1 MSTPLFAAA
10 RRQRAVVVL
19 VAVIVLMVGVVTWAS
34 VMQIETRSQ
43 AMGQVIAS
51 ERTQVIQASVDGV
64 MAKLLVREGQTVQRN
79 QLLAVL
85 EQTQAQAAVNES
97 SGKVAALQAAVV
109 RYEAEMQDIQTTAQ
123 ANVNINAN
131 ADTGRG
137 AASRNR
143 LRSTGQL
150 EFPKHLLAFPD
161 FIRNQTELYE
171 RRRRALLEELA
182 VLGRLRDNVQEE
194 LRMSEPLLKTGD
206 ISRVEILRLQKQ
218 VAELEGQIIN
228 RRNKYYQDAQAEL
241 TRVQEELRSQQQ
253 SLTDRS
259 VNFDRTE
266 IRAPAAGV
274 VRNIRI
280 TTRGARVR
288 PGDVMLDLLP
298 TDGELVLEAKLKPG
312 DIGHVA
318 VGQPATVKLDA
329 WDYSIYGVLDGDV
342 IYISPD
348 ALNEDTGTLTQKSLV
363 SISLGG
369 QTIAFGDFAAG
380 NFSLSA
386 AMNVVAPGYYSDL
399 KITVVDT
406 STGASAGQ
414 VSVLQNQKLGWYWLG
429 QAQGNTNGGNGNDT
443 ILLGSMASS
452 TGATTIQT
460 GLGNDT
466 VSVGIGSFSGTT
478 NLTATV
484 SDFTLGQDKLA
495 VRGQTI
501 TAANLSN
508 YLTSATGATAG
519 GGTKLV
525 IDLDGA
531 GSGTTNYTLF
541 LSGVA
546 YDAANMNRVFGV

>member
-1 MSTPLFAAA
+1 MNTPLFANS

-19 VAVIVLMVGVVTWAS
+19 VAVIILMVGVVAWAS

-64 MAKLLVREGQTVQRN
+64 MAKLLVREGETVQRN

-97 SGKVAALQAAVV
+97 SGKVAALQAAIV
-109 RYEAEMQDIQTTAQ
+109 RYEAELQDIQSSATPDTARAGVARQ
-123 ANVNINAN
+123 
-131 ADTGRG
+131 
-137 AASRNR
+137 R

-150 EFPKHLLAFPD
+150 EFPKQLQAFPD

-171 RRRRALLEELA
+171 RRRRSLLEELA
-182 VLGRLRDNVQEE
+182 VLSRLRDNVQEE

-228 RRNKYYQDAQAEL
+228 RRNKYFQDAQTEL

-259 VNFDRTE
+259 VNFNRTE
-266 IRAPAAGV
+266 IRTPAAGV

-288 PGDVMLDLLP
+288 PGDIMLDLLP

-329 WDYSIYGVLDGDV
+329 WDYSIYGMLDGDV

-348 ALNEDTGTLTQKSLV
+348 ALNEDTRAGEQIYYRIRIRIRPDSRLRDRTGKTIEVQSGMTGQ
-363 SISLGG
+363 IDIRTGG
-369 QTIAFGDFAAG
+369 QT
-380 NFSLSA
+380 
-386 AMNVVAPGYYSDL
+386 
-399 KITVVDT
+399 
-406 STGASAGQ
+406 
-414 VSVLQNQKLGWYWLG
+414 VL
-429 QAQGNTNGGNGNDT
+429 T
-443 ILLGSMASS
+443 
-452 TGATTIQT
+452 
-460 GLGNDT
+460 
-466 VSVGIGSFSGTT
+466 
-478 NLTATV
+478 
-484 SDFTLGQDKLA
+484 
-495 VRGQTI
+495 
-501 TAANLSN
+501 
-508 YLTSATGATAG
+508 YLTKPV
-519 GGTKLV
+519 TK
-525 IDLDGA
+525 
-531 GSGTTNYTLF
+531 TLHQSF
-541 LSGVA
+541 HE
-546 YDAANMNRVFGV
+546 R

>member
-1 MSTPLFAAA
+1 MPLFANS

-19 VAVIVLMVGVVTWAS
+19 VAVIILMVGVVAWAS

-64 MAKLLVREGQTVQRN
+64 MAKLLVREGETVQRN

-97 SGKVAALQAAVV
+97 SGKVAALQAAIV
-109 RYEAEMQDIQTTAQ
+109 RYEAELQDIQSSANPDTARAGVARQ
-123 ANVNINAN
+123 
-131 ADTGRG
+131 
-137 AASRNR
+137 R

-150 EFPKHLLAFPD
+150 EFPKQLQAFPD

-171 RRRRALLEELA
+171 RRRRSLLEELA
-182 VLGRLRDNVQEE
+182 VLGRLRDNVHEE

-228 RRNKYYQDAQAEL
+228 RRNKYFQDAQTEL

-253 SLTDRS
+253 SLTDRN
-259 VNFDRTE
+259 VNFNRTE
-266 IRAPAAGV
+266 IRTPAAGV

-288 PGDVMLDLLP
+288 PGDIMLDLLP

-329 WDYSIYGVLDGDV
+329 WDYSIYGMLDGDV

-348 ALNEDTGTLTQKSLV
+348 ALNEDTRAGEQIYYRIRIRIRPDSRLRDRTGKTIEVQSGMTGQ
-363 SISLGG
+363 IDIRTGG
-369 QTIAFGDFAAG
+369 QT
-380 NFSLSA
+380 
-386 AMNVVAPGYYSDL
+386 
-399 KITVVDT
+399 
-406 STGASAGQ
+406 
-414 VSVLQNQKLGWYWLG
+414 VL
-429 QAQGNTNGGNGNDT
+429 T
-443 ILLGSMASS
+443 
-452 TGATTIQT
+452 
-460 GLGNDT
+460 
-466 VSVGIGSFSGTT
+466 
-478 NLTATV
+478 
-484 SDFTLGQDKLA
+484 
-495 VRGQTI
+495 
-501 TAANLSN
+501 
-508 YLTSATGATAG
+508 YLTKPV
-519 GGTKLV
+519 TK
-525 IDLDGA
+525 
-531 GSGTTNYTLF
+531 TLHQSF
-541 LSGVA
+541 HE
-546 YDAANMNRVFGV
+546 R

>member
-1 MSTPLFAAA
+1 MPLFANS

-19 VAVIVLMVGVVTWAS
+19 VAVIILMVGVVAWAS

-64 MAKLLVREGQTVQRN
+64 MAKLLVREGETVQRN

-97 SGKVAALQAAVV
+97 SGKVAALQAAIV
-109 RYEAEMQDIQTTAQ
+109 RYEAELQDIQSSATPDTARAGVARQ
-123 ANVNINAN
+123 
-131 ADTGRG
+131 
-137 AASRNR
+137 R

-150 EFPKHLLAFPD
+150 EFPKQLQAFPD

-171 RRRRALLEELA
+171 RRRRSLLEELA
-182 VLGRLRDNVQEE
+182 VLSRLRDNVQEE

-228 RRNKYYQDAQAEL
+228 RRNKYFQDAQTEL

-259 VNFDRTE
+259 VNFNRTE
-266 IRAPAAGV
+266 IRTPAAGV

-288 PGDVMLDLLP
+288 PGDIMLDLLP

-329 WDYSIYGVLDGDV
+329 WDYSIYGMLDGDV

-348 ALNEDTGTLTQKSLV
+348 ALNEDTRAGEHIYYRIRIRIRPDSRLRDRTGKTIEVQSGMTGQ
-363 SISLGG
+363 IDIRTGG
-369 QTIAFGDFAAG
+369 QT
-380 NFSLSA
+380 
-386 AMNVVAPGYYSDL
+386 
-399 KITVVDT
+399 
-406 STGASAGQ
+406 
-414 VSVLQNQKLGWYWLG
+414 VL
-429 QAQGNTNGGNGNDT
+429 T
-443 ILLGSMASS
+443 
-452 TGATTIQT
+452 
-460 GLGNDT
+460 
-466 VSVGIGSFSGTT
+466 
-478 NLTATV
+478 
-484 SDFTLGQDKLA
+484 
-495 VRGQTI
+495 
-501 TAANLSN
+501 
-508 YLTSATGATAG
+508 YLTKPV
-519 GGTKLV
+519 TK
-525 IDLDGA
+525 
-531 GSGTTNYTLF
+531 TLHQSF
-541 LSGVA
+541 HE
-546 YDAANMNRVFGV
+546 R

>member
-1 MSTPLFAAA
+1 MNTPLFANS

-19 VAVIVLMVGVVTWAS
+19 VAVIILMVGVVAWAS

-64 MAKLLVREGQTVQRN
+64 MAKLLVREGETVQRN

-97 SGKVAALQAAVV
+97 SGKVAALQAAIV
-109 RYEAEMQDIQTTAQ
+109 RYEAELQDIQSSATPDTAR
-123 ANVNINAN
+123 A
-131 ADTGRG
+131 GG
-137 AASRNR
+137 ARQR
-143 LRSTGQL
+143 LRSSGQL
-150 EFPKHLLAFPD
+150 EFPTQLLAFPD

-171 RRRRALLEELA
+171 RRRRSLLEELA

-228 RRNKYYQDAQAEL
+228 RRNKYFQDAQAEL

-259 VNFDRTE
+259 VNFNRTE
-266 IRAPAAGV
+266 IRTPAAGV

-288 PGDVMLDLLP
+288 PGDIMLDLLP

-329 WDYSIYGVLDGDV
+329 WDYSIYGMLDGDV

-348 ALNEDTGTLTQKSLV
+348 ALNEDTRAGEQIYYRIRIRIRPDSRLRDRTGKTIEVQSGMTGQ
-363 SISLGG
+363 IDIRTGG
-369 QTIAFGDFAAG
+369 QT
-380 NFSLSA
+380 
-386 AMNVVAPGYYSDL
+386 
-399 KITVVDT
+399 
-406 STGASAGQ
+406 
-414 VSVLQNQKLGWYWLG
+414 VL
-429 QAQGNTNGGNGNDT
+429 T
-443 ILLGSMASS
+443 
-452 TGATTIQT
+452 
-460 GLGNDT
+460 
-466 VSVGIGSFSGTT
+466 
-478 NLTATV
+478 
-484 SDFTLGQDKLA
+484 
-495 VRGQTI
+495 
-501 TAANLSN
+501 
-508 YLTSATGATAG
+508 YLTKPV
-519 GGTKLV
+519 TK
-525 IDLDGA
+525 
-531 GSGTTNYTLF
+531 TLHQSF
-541 LSGVA
+541 LE
-546 YDAANMNRVFGV
+546 R

>member
-1 MSTPLFAAA
+1 MPLFANS

-19 VAVIVLMVGVVTWAS
+19 VAVIILMVGVVAWAS

-64 MAKLLVREGQTVQRN
+64 MAKLLVREGETVQRN

-97 SGKVAALQAAVV
+97 SGKVAALQAAIV
-109 RYEAEMQDIQTTAQ
+109 RYEAELQDIQSSATPDTAR
-123 ANVNINAN
+123 A
-131 ADTGRG
+131 GG
-137 AASRNR
+137 ARQR

-150 EFPKHLLAFPD
+150 EFPTQLLAFPD

-171 RRRRALLEELA
+171 RRRRSLLEELA

-218 VAELEGQIIN
+218 VAELEGQMIN
-228 RRNKYYQDAQAEL
+228 RRNKYFQDAQTEL

-259 VNFDRTE
+259 VNFNRTE
-266 IRAPAAGV
+266 IRTPAAGV

-288 PGDVMLDLLP
+288 PGDIMLDLLP

-329 WDYSIYGVLDGDV
+329 WDYSIYGMLDGDV

-348 ALNEDTGTLTQKSLV
+348 ALNEDTRAGEHIYYRIRIRIRPDSRLRDRTGKTIEVQSGMTGQ
-363 SISLGG
+363 IDIRTGG
-369 QTIAFGDFAAG
+369 QT
-380 NFSLSA
+380 
-386 AMNVVAPGYYSDL
+386 
-399 KITVVDT
+399 
-406 STGASAGQ
+406 
-414 VSVLQNQKLGWYWLG
+414 VL
-429 QAQGNTNGGNGNDT
+429 T
-443 ILLGSMASS
+443 
-452 TGATTIQT
+452 
-460 GLGNDT
+460 
-466 VSVGIGSFSGTT
+466 
-478 NLTATV
+478 
-484 SDFTLGQDKLA
+484 
-495 VRGQTI
+495 
-501 TAANLSN
+501 
-508 YLTSATGATAG
+508 YLTKPV
-519 GGTKLV
+519 TK
-525 IDLDGA
+525 
-531 GSGTTNYTLF
+531 TLHQSF
-541 LSGVA
+541 HE
-546 YDAANMNRVFGV
+546 R

>member
-1 MSTPLFAAA
+1 MNTPLFANS

-19 VAVIVLMVGVVTWAS
+19 VAVIILMVGVVAWAS

-64 MAKLLVREGQTVQRN
+64 MAKLLVREGETVQRN

-97 SGKVAALQAAVV
+97 SGKVAALQAAIV
-109 RYEAEMQDIQTTAQ
+109 RYEAELQDIQSSATPDTAR
-123 ANVNINAN
+123 A
-131 ADTGRG
+131 GG
-137 AASRNR
+137 ARQR

-150 EFPKHLLAFPD
+150 EFPKQLQAFPD

-171 RRRRALLEELA
+171 RRRRSLLEELA

-228 RRNKYYQDAQAEL
+228 RRNKYFQDAQTEL

-259 VNFDRTE
+259 VNFNRTE
-266 IRAPAAGV
+266 IRTPAAGV

-288 PGDVMLDLLP
+288 PGDIMLDLLP

-329 WDYSIYGVLDGDV
+329 WDYSIYGMLDGDV

-348 ALNEDTGTLTQKSLV
+348 ALNEDTRAGEHIYYRIRIRIRPDSRLRDRTGKTIEVQSGMTGQ
-363 SISLGG
+363 IDIRTGG
-369 QTIAFGDFAAG
+369 QT
-380 NFSLSA
+380 
-386 AMNVVAPGYYSDL
+386 
-399 KITVVDT
+399 
-406 STGASAGQ
+406 
-414 VSVLQNQKLGWYWLG
+414 VL
-429 QAQGNTNGGNGNDT
+429 T
-443 ILLGSMASS
+443 
-452 TGATTIQT
+452 
-460 GLGNDT
+460 
-466 VSVGIGSFSGTT
+466 
-478 NLTATV
+478 
-484 SDFTLGQDKLA
+484 
-495 VRGQTI
+495 
-501 TAANLSN
+501 
-508 YLTSATGATAG
+508 YLTKPV
-519 GGTKLV
+519 TK
-525 IDLDGA
+525 
-531 GSGTTNYTLF
+531 TLHQSF
-541 LSGVA
+541 HE
-546 YDAANMNRVFGV
+546 R

>member
-1 MSTPLFAAA
+1 MPLFANS

-19 VAVIVLMVGVVTWAS
+19 VAVIILMVGVVAWAS

-64 MAKLLVREGQTVQRN
+64 MAKLLVREGETVQRN

-97 SGKVAALQAAVV
+97 SGKVAALQAAIV
-109 RYEAEMQDIQTTAQ
+109 RYEAELQDIQSSATPDTARAGVARQ
-123 ANVNINAN
+123 
-131 ADTGRG
+131 
-137 AASRNR
+137 R

-150 EFPKHLLAFPD
+150 DFPQQLQAFPD

-171 RRRRALLEELA
+171 RRRRSLLEELA
-182 VLGRLRDNVQEE
+182 VLSRLRDNVQEE

-228 RRNKYYQDAQAEL
+228 RRNKYFQDAQTEL

-259 VNFDRTE
+259 VNFNRTE
-266 IRAPAAGV
+266 IRTPAAGV

-288 PGDVMLDLLP
+288 PGDIMLDLLP

-329 WDYSIYGVLDGDV
+329 WDYSIYGMLDGDV

-348 ALNEDTGTLTQKSLV
+348 ALNEDTRAGEQIYYRIRIRIRPDSRLRDRTGKTIEVQSGMTGQ
-363 SISLGG
+363 IDIRTGG
-369 QTIAFGDFAAG
+369 QT
-380 NFSLSA
+380 
-386 AMNVVAPGYYSDL
+386 
-399 KITVVDT
+399 
-406 STGASAGQ
+406 
-414 VSVLQNQKLGWYWLG
+414 VL
-429 QAQGNTNGGNGNDT
+429 T
-443 ILLGSMASS
+443 
-452 TGATTIQT
+452 
-460 GLGNDT
+460 
-466 VSVGIGSFSGTT
+466 
-478 NLTATV
+478 
-484 SDFTLGQDKLA
+484 
-495 VRGQTI
+495 
-501 TAANLSN
+501 
-508 YLTSATGATAG
+508 YLTKPV
-519 GGTKLV
+519 TK
-525 IDLDGA
+525 
-531 GSGTTNYTLF
+531 TLHQSF
-541 LSGVA
+541 HE
-546 YDAANMNRVFGV
+546 R

>member
-1 MSTPLFAAA
+1 MNTPLFANS

-19 VAVIVLMVGVVTWAS
+19 VAVIILLVGVVAWAS

-64 MAKLLVREGQTVQRN
+64 MAKLLVREGETVQRN

-97 SGKVAALQAAVV
+97 SGKVAALQAAIV
-109 RYEAEMQDIQTTAQ
+109 RYEAELQDIQSSATPDTAR
-123 ANVNINAN
+123 A
-131 ADTGRG
+131 GG
-137 AASRNR
+137 ARQR
-143 LRSTGQL
+143 LRSSGQL
-150 EFPKHLLAFPD
+150 EFPTQLLAFPD

-171 RRRRALLEELA
+171 RRRRSLLEELA

-228 RRNKYYQDAQAEL
+228 RRNKYFQDAQTEL

-259 VNFDRTE
+259 VNFNRTE
-266 IRAPAAGV
+266 IRTPAAGV

-288 PGDVMLDLLP
+288 PGDIMLDLLP

-329 WDYSIYGVLDGDV
+329 WDYSIYGMLDGDV

-348 ALNEDTGTLTQKSLV
+348 ALNEDTRAGEHIYYRIRIRIRPDSRLRDRTGKTIEVQSGMTGQ
-363 SISLGG
+363 IDIRTGG
-369 QTIAFGDFAAG
+369 QT
-380 NFSLSA
+380 
-386 AMNVVAPGYYSDL
+386 
-399 KITVVDT
+399 
-406 STGASAGQ
+406 
-414 VSVLQNQKLGWYWLG
+414 VL
-429 QAQGNTNGGNGNDT
+429 T
-443 ILLGSMASS
+443 
-452 TGATTIQT
+452 
-460 GLGNDT
+460 
-466 VSVGIGSFSGTT
+466 
-478 NLTATV
+478 
-484 SDFTLGQDKLA
+484 
-495 VRGQTI
+495 
-501 TAANLSN
+501 
-508 YLTSATGATAG
+508 YLTKPV
-519 GGTKLV
+519 TK
-525 IDLDGA
+525 
-531 GSGTTNYTLF
+531 TLHQSF
-541 LSGVA
+541 HE
-546 YDAANMNRVFGV
+546 R

>member
-1 MSTPLFAAA
+1 MPLFANS

-19 VAVIVLMVGVVTWAS
+19 VAVIILMVGVVAWAS

-64 MAKLLVREGQTVQRN
+64 MAKLLVREGETVQRN

-97 SGKVAALQAAVV
+97 SGKVAALQAAIV
-109 RYEAEMQDIQTTAQ
+109 RYEAELQDIQSSATPDTARAGVARQ
-123 ANVNINAN
+123 
-131 ADTGRG
+131 
-137 AASRNR
+137 R

-150 EFPKHLLAFPD
+150 EFPKQLQAFPD

-171 RRRRALLEELA
+171 RRRRSLLEELA
-182 VLGRLRDNVQEE
+182 VLSRLRDNVHEE

-228 RRNKYYQDAQAEL
+228 RRNKYFQDAQTEL

-259 VNFDRTE
+259 VNFNRTE
-266 IRAPAAGV
+266 IRTPAAGV

-288 PGDVMLDLLP
+288 PGDIMLDLLP

-329 WDYSIYGVLDGDV
+329 WDYSIYGMLDGDV

-348 ALNEDTGTLTQKSLV
+348 ALNEDTRAGEQIFYRIRIRIRPDSRLRDRTGKTIEVQSGMTGQ
-363 SISLGG
+363 IDIRTGG
-369 QTIAFGDFAAG
+369 QT
-380 NFSLSA
+380 
-386 AMNVVAPGYYSDL
+386 
-399 KITVVDT
+399 
-406 STGASAGQ
+406 
-414 VSVLQNQKLGWYWLG
+414 VL
-429 QAQGNTNGGNGNDT
+429 T
-443 ILLGSMASS
+443 
-452 TGATTIQT
+452 
-460 GLGNDT
+460 
-466 VSVGIGSFSGTT
+466 
-478 NLTATV
+478 
-484 SDFTLGQDKLA
+484 
-495 VRGQTI
+495 
-501 TAANLSN
+501 
-508 YLTSATGATAG
+508 YLTKPV
-519 GGTKLV
+519 TK
-525 IDLDGA
+525 
-531 GSGTTNYTLF
+531 TLHQSF
-541 LSGVA
+541 HE
-546 YDAANMNRVFGV
+546 R

>member
-1 MSTPLFAAA
+1 MPLFANS

-19 VAVIVLMVGVVTWAS
+19 VAVIILMVGVVAWAS

-64 MAKLLVREGQTVQRN
+64 MAKLLVREGETVQRN

-97 SGKVAALQAAVV
+97 SGKVAALQAAIV
-109 RYEAEMQDIQTTAQ
+109 RYEAELQDIQSSATPDTARAGVARQ
-123 ANVNINAN
+123 
-131 ADTGRG
+131 
-137 AASRNR
+137 R

-150 EFPKHLLAFPD
+150 EFPKQLQAFPD

-171 RRRRALLEELA
+171 RRRRSLLEELA
-182 VLGRLRDNVQEE
+182 VLSRLRDNVQEE

-228 RRNKYYQDAQAEL
+228 RRNKYFQDAQTEL

-259 VNFDRTE
+259 VNFNRTE
-266 IRAPAAGV
+266 IRTPAAGV

-288 PGDVMLDLLP
+288 PGDIMLDLLP

-329 WDYSIYGVLDGDV
+329 WDYSIYGMLDGDV

-348 ALNEDTGTLTQKSLV
+348 ALNEDTRAGEQIFYRIRIRIRPDSRLRDRTGKTIEVQSGMTGQ
-363 SISLGG
+363 IDIRTGG
-369 QTIAFGDFAAG
+369 QT
-380 NFSLSA
+380 
-386 AMNVVAPGYYSDL
+386 
-399 KITVVDT
+399 
-406 STGASAGQ
+406 
-414 VSVLQNQKLGWYWLG
+414 VL
-429 QAQGNTNGGNGNDT
+429 T
-443 ILLGSMASS
+443 
-452 TGATTIQT
+452 
-460 GLGNDT
+460 
-466 VSVGIGSFSGTT
+466 
-478 NLTATV
+478 
-484 SDFTLGQDKLA
+484 
-495 VRGQTI
+495 
-501 TAANLSN
+501 
-508 YLTSATGATAG
+508 YLTKPV
-519 GGTKLV
+519 TK
-525 IDLDGA
+525 
-531 GSGTTNYTLF
+531 TLHQSF
-541 LSGVA
+541 HE
-546 YDAANMNRVFGV
+546 R

>member
-1 MSTPLFAAA
+1 MNTPLFANS

-19 VAVIVLMVGVVTWAS
+19 VAVIILMVGVVAWAS

-64 MAKLLVREGQTVQRN
+64 MAKLLVREGETVQRN

-97 SGKVAALQAAVV
+97 SGKVAALQAAIV
-109 RYEAEMQDIQTTAQ
+109 RYEAELQDIQSSANPDTARAGVARQ
-123 ANVNINAN
+123 
-131 ADTGRG
+131 
-137 AASRNR
+137 R

-150 EFPKHLLAFPD
+150 EFPKQLQAFPD

-171 RRRRALLEELA
+171 RRRRSLLEELA
-182 VLGRLRDNVQEE
+182 VLSRLRDNVQEE

-228 RRNKYYQDAQAEL
+228 RRNKYFQDAQAEL

-259 VNFDRTE
+259 VNFNRTE
-266 IRAPAAGV
+266 IRTPAAGV

-288 PGDVMLDLLP
+288 PGDIMLDLLP

-329 WDYSIYGVLDGDV
+329 WDYSIYGMLDGDV

-348 ALNEDTGTLTQKSLV
+348 ALNEDTRAGEHIYYRIRIRIRPDSRLRDRTGKTIEVQSGMTGQ
-363 SISLGG
+363 IDIRTGG
-369 QTIAFGDFAAG
+369 QT
-380 NFSLSA
+380 
-386 AMNVVAPGYYSDL
+386 
-399 KITVVDT
+399 
-406 STGASAGQ
+406 
-414 VSVLQNQKLGWYWLG
+414 VL
-429 QAQGNTNGGNGNDT
+429 T
-443 ILLGSMASS
+443 
-452 TGATTIQT
+452 
-460 GLGNDT
+460 
-466 VSVGIGSFSGTT
+466 
-478 NLTATV
+478 
-484 SDFTLGQDKLA
+484 
-495 VRGQTI
+495 
-501 TAANLSN
+501 
-508 YLTSATGATAG
+508 YLTKPV
-519 GGTKLV
+519 TK
-525 IDLDGA
+525 
-531 GSGTTNYTLF
+531 TLHQSF
-541 LSGVA
+541 HE
-546 YDAANMNRVFGV
+546 R

>member
-1 MSTPLFAAA
+1 MNTPLFANS

-19 VAVIVLMVGVVTWAS
+19 VAVIILLVGVVAWAS

-64 MAKLLVREGQTVQRN
+64 MAKLLVREGETVQRN

-97 SGKVAALQAAVV
+97 SGKVAALQAAIV
-109 RYEAEMQDIQTTAQ
+109 RYEAELQDIQSSATPDTAR
-123 ANVNINAN
+123 A
-131 ADTGRG
+131 GG
-137 AASRNR
+137 ARQR

-150 EFPKHLLAFPD
+150 EFPTQLLAFPD

-171 RRRRALLEELA
+171 RRRRSLLEELA

-218 VAELEGQIIN
+218 VAELEGQMIN
-228 RRNKYYQDAQAEL
+228 RRNKYFQDAQTEL

-259 VNFDRTE
+259 VNFNRTE
-266 IRAPAAGV
+266 IRTPAAGV

-288 PGDVMLDLLP
+288 PGDIMLDLLP

-329 WDYSIYGVLDGDV
+329 WDYSIYGMLDGDV

-348 ALNEDTGTLTQKSLV
+348 ALNEDTRAGEHIYYRIRIRIRPDSRLRDRTGKTIEVQSGMTGQ
-363 SISLGG
+363 IDIRTGG
-369 QTIAFGDFAAG
+369 QT
-380 NFSLSA
+380 
-386 AMNVVAPGYYSDL
+386 
-399 KITVVDT
+399 
-406 STGASAGQ
+406 
-414 VSVLQNQKLGWYWLG
+414 VL
-429 QAQGNTNGGNGNDT
+429 T
-443 ILLGSMASS
+443 
-452 TGATTIQT
+452 
-460 GLGNDT
+460 
-466 VSVGIGSFSGTT
+466 
-478 NLTATV
+478 
-484 SDFTLGQDKLA
+484 
-495 VRGQTI
+495 
-501 TAANLSN
+501 
-508 YLTSATGATAG
+508 YLTKPV
-519 GGTKLV
+519 TK
-525 IDLDGA
+525 
-531 GSGTTNYTLF
+531 TLHQSF
-541 LSGVA
+541 HE
-546 YDAANMNRVFGV
+546 R

>member
-1 MSTPLFAAA
+1 MNTPLFANS

-19 VAVIVLMVGVVTWAS
+19 VAVIILMVGVVAWAS

-64 MAKLLVREGQTVQRN
+64 MAKLLVREGETVQRN

-97 SGKVAALQAAVV
+97 SGKVAALQAAIV
-109 RYEAEMQDIQTTAQ
+109 RYEAELQDIQSSATPDTAR
-123 ANVNINAN
+123 A
-131 ADTGRG
+131 GG
-137 AASRNR
+137 ARQR

-150 EFPKHLLAFPD
+150 EFPTQLLAFPD

-171 RRRRALLEELA
+171 RRRRSLLEELA

-228 RRNKYYQDAQAEL
+228 RRNKYFQDAQTEL

-259 VNFDRTE
+259 VNFNRTE
-266 IRAPAAGV
+266 IRTPAAGV

-288 PGDVMLDLLP
+288 PGDIMLDLLP

-329 WDYSIYGVLDGDV
+329 WDYSIYGMLDGDV

-348 ALNEDTGTLTQKSLV
+348 ALNEDTRAGEHIYYRIRIRIRPDSRLRDRTGKTIEVQSGMTGQ
-363 SISLGG
+363 IDIRTGG
-369 QTIAFGDFAAG
+369 QT
-380 NFSLSA
+380 
-386 AMNVVAPGYYSDL
+386 
-399 KITVVDT
+399 
-406 STGASAGQ
+406 
-414 VSVLQNQKLGWYWLG
+414 VL
-429 QAQGNTNGGNGNDT
+429 T
-443 ILLGSMASS
+443 
-452 TGATTIQT
+452 
-460 GLGNDT
+460 
-466 VSVGIGSFSGTT
+466 
-478 NLTATV
+478 
-484 SDFTLGQDKLA
+484 
-495 VRGQTI
+495 
-501 TAANLSN
+501 
-508 YLTSATGATAG
+508 YLTKPV
-519 GGTKLV
+519 TK
-525 IDLDGA
+525 
-531 GSGTTNYTLF
+531 TLHQSF
-541 LSGVA
+541 HE
-546 YDAANMNRVFGV
+546 R

>member
-1 MSTPLFAAA
+1 
-10 RRQRAVVVL
+10 VV
-19 VAVIVLMVGVVTWAS
+19 AWAS

-64 MAKLLVREGQTVQRN
+64 MAKLLVREGETVQRN

-85 EQTQAQAAVNES
+85 EQTQAQAAI
-97 SGKVAALQAAVV
+97 V
-109 RYEAEMQDIQTTAQ
+109 RYEAELQDIQSSATPDTAR
-123 ANVNINAN
+123 A
-131 ADTGRG
+131 GG
-137 AASRNR
+137 ARQR

-150 EFPKHLLAFPD
+150 EFPTQLLAFPD

-171 RRRRALLEELA
+171 RRRRSLLEELA

-228 RRNKYYQDAQAEL
+228 RRNKYFQDAQAEL

-259 VNFDRTE
+259 VNFNRTE
-266 IRAPAAGV
+266 IRTPAAGV

-288 PGDVMLDLLP
+288 PGDIMLDLLP

-329 WDYSIYGVLDGDV
+329 WDYSIYGMLDGDV

-348 ALNEDTGTLTQKSLV
+348 ALNEDTRAGEHIYYRIRIRIRPDSRLRDRTGKTIEVQSGMTGQ
-363 SISLGG
+363 IDIRTGG
-369 QTIAFGDFAAG
+369 QT
-380 NFSLSA
+380 
-386 AMNVVAPGYYSDL
+386 
-399 KITVVDT
+399 
-406 STGASAGQ
+406 
-414 VSVLQNQKLGWYWLG
+414 VL
-429 QAQGNTNGGNGNDT
+429 T
-443 ILLGSMASS
+443 
-452 TGATTIQT
+452 
-460 GLGNDT
+460 
-466 VSVGIGSFSGTT
+466 
-478 NLTATV
+478 
-484 SDFTLGQDKLA
+484 
-495 VRGQTI
+495 
-501 TAANLSN
+501 
-508 YLTSATGATAG
+508 YLTKPV
-519 GGTKLV
+519 TK
-525 IDLDGA
+525 
-531 GSGTTNYTLF
+531 TLHQSF
-541 LSGVA
+541 HE
-546 YDAANMNRVFGV
+546 R

>member
-1 MSTPLFAAA
+1 MNTPLFANS

-19 VAVIVLMVGVVTWAS
+19 VAVIILMVGVVAWAS

-64 MAKLLVREGQTVQRN
+64 MAKLLVREGETVQRN

-97 SGKVAALQAAVV
+97 SGKVAALQAAIV
-109 RYEAEMQDIQTTAQ
+109 RYEAELQDIQSSATPDTAR
-123 ANVNINAN
+123 A
-131 ADTGRG
+131 GG
-137 AASRNR
+137 ARQR

-150 EFPKHLLAFPD
+150 DFPQQLQAFPD

-171 RRRRALLEELA
+171 RRRRSLLEELA

-228 RRNKYYQDAQAEL
+228 RRNKYFQDAQAEL

-259 VNFDRTE
+259 VNFNRTE
-266 IRAPAAGV
+266 IRTPAAGV

-288 PGDVMLDLLP
+288 PGDIMLDLLP

-329 WDYSIYGVLDGDV
+329 WDYSIYGMLDGDV

-348 ALNEDTGTLTQKSLV
+348 ALNEDTRAGEHIYYRIRIRIRPDSRLRDRTGKTIEVQSGMTGQ
-363 SISLGG
+363 IDIRTGG
-369 QTIAFGDFAAG
+369 QT
-380 NFSLSA
+380 
-386 AMNVVAPGYYSDL
+386 
-399 KITVVDT
+399 
-406 STGASAGQ
+406 
-414 VSVLQNQKLGWYWLG
+414 VL
-429 QAQGNTNGGNGNDT
+429 T
-443 ILLGSMASS
+443 
-452 TGATTIQT
+452 
-460 GLGNDT
+460 
-466 VSVGIGSFSGTT
+466 
-478 NLTATV
+478 
-484 SDFTLGQDKLA
+484 
-495 VRGQTI
+495 
-501 TAANLSN
+501 
-508 YLTSATGATAG
+508 YLTKPV
-519 GGTKLV
+519 TK
-525 IDLDGA
+525 
-531 GSGTTNYTLF
+531 TLHQSF
-541 LSGVA
+541 HE
-546 YDAANMNRVFGV
+546 R

>member
-1 MSTPLFAAA
+1 MNTPLFANS

-19 VAVIVLMVGVVTWAS
+19 VAVIILMVGVVAWAS

-64 MAKLLVREGQTVQRN
+64 MAKLLVREGETVQRN

-97 SGKVAALQAAVV
+97 SGKVAALQAAIV
-109 RYEAEMQDIQTTAQ
+109 RYEAELQDTQSSATPDTAR
-123 ANVNINAN
+123 A
-131 ADTGRG
+131 GG
-137 AASRNR
+137 ARQR

-150 EFPKHLLAFPD
+150 EFPTQLLAFPD

-171 RRRRALLEELA
+171 RRRRSLLEELA

-228 RRNKYYQDAQAEL
+228 RRNKYFQDAQTEL

-259 VNFDRTE
+259 VNFNRTE
-266 IRAPAAGV
+266 IRTPAAGV

-288 PGDVMLDLLP
+288 PGDIMLDLLP

-329 WDYSIYGVLDGDV
+329 WDYSIYGMLDGDV

-348 ALNEDTGTLTQKSLV
+348 ALNEDTRAGEHIYYRIRIRIRPDSRLRDRTGKTIEVQSGMTGQ
-363 SISLGG
+363 IDIRTGG
-369 QTIAFGDFAAG
+369 QT
-380 NFSLSA
+380 
-386 AMNVVAPGYYSDL
+386 
-399 KITVVDT
+399 
-406 STGASAGQ
+406 
-414 VSVLQNQKLGWYWLG
+414 VL
-429 QAQGNTNGGNGNDT
+429 T
-443 ILLGSMASS
+443 
-452 TGATTIQT
+452 
-460 GLGNDT
+460 
-466 VSVGIGSFSGTT
+466 
-478 NLTATV
+478 
-484 SDFTLGQDKLA
+484 
-495 VRGQTI
+495 
-501 TAANLSN
+501 
-508 YLTSATGATAG
+508 YLTKPV
-519 GGTKLV
+519 TK
-525 IDLDGA
+525 
-531 GSGTTNYTLF
+531 TLHQSF
-541 LSGVA
+541 HE
-546 YDAANMNRVFGV
+546 R

>member
-19 VAVIVLMVGVVTWAS
+19 IAVIILMVGVVAWAS

-64 MAKLLVREGQTVQRN
+64 MAKLLVREGQTVERN

-109 RYEAEMQDIQTTAQ
+109 RYEAEMQDIQSTAP
-123 ANVNINAN
+123 AGNA
-131 ADTGRG
+131 RG

-143 LRSTGQL
+143 PRSTGQL
-150 EFPKHLLAFPD
+150 EFPRHLHAFPD

-218 VAELEGQIIN
+218 VAELEGQIVN

-253 SLTDRS
+253 SLTDRN

-266 IRAPAAGV
+266 IRAPAAGL

-298 TDGELVLEAKLKPG
+298 TDSELVLEAKLKPG

-348 ALNEDTGTLTQKSLV
+348 ALNEDTRAGEQIYYRIRIRIRPDSRLRDRNGKDIEVQSGMTGQIDIRT
-363 SISLGG
+363 GG
-369 QTIAFGDFAAG
+369 QT
-380 NFSLSA
+380 
-386 AMNVVAPGYYSDL
+386 
-399 KITVVDT
+399 
-406 STGASAGQ
+406 
-414 VSVLQNQKLGWYWLG
+414 VL
-429 QAQGNTNGGNGNDT
+429 T
-443 ILLGSMASS
+443 
-452 TGATTIQT
+452 
-460 GLGNDT
+460 
-466 VSVGIGSFSGTT
+466 
-478 NLTATV
+478 
-484 SDFTLGQDKLA
+484 
-495 VRGQTI
+495 
-501 TAANLSN
+501 
-508 YLTSATGATAG
+508 YLTKPV
-519 GGTKLV
+519 TK
-525 IDLDGA
+525 
-531 GSGTTNYTLF
+531 TLHQSF
-541 LSGVA
+541 HE
-546 YDAANMNRVFGV
+546 R

>member
-1 MSTPLFAAA
+1 MPLFANS

-19 VAVIVLMVGVVTWAS
+19 VAVIILMVGVVAWAS

-64 MAKLLVREGQTVQRN
+64 MAKLLVREGETVQRN

-97 SGKVAALQAAVV
+97 SGKVAALQAAIV
-109 RYEAEMQDIQTTAQ
+109 RYEAELQDIQSSATPDTARAGVARQ
-123 ANVNINAN
+123 
-131 ADTGRG
+131 
-137 AASRNR
+137 R

-150 EFPKHLLAFPD
+150 EFPKQLQAFPD

-171 RRRRALLEELA
+171 RRRRSLLEELA
-182 VLGRLRDNVQEE
+182 VLSRLRDNVQEE

-228 RRNKYYQDAQAEL
+228 RRNKYFQDAQAEL

-259 VNFDRTE
+259 VNFNRTE
-266 IRAPAAGV
+266 IRTPAAGV

-288 PGDVMLDLLP
+288 PGDIMLDLLP

-329 WDYSIYGVLDGDV
+329 WDYSIYGMLDGDV

-348 ALNEDTGTLTQKSLV
+348 ALNEDTRAGEQIYYRIRIRIRPDSRLRDRTGKTIEVQSGMTGQ
-363 SISLGG
+363 IDIRTGG
-369 QTIAFGDFAAG
+369 QT
-380 NFSLSA
+380 
-386 AMNVVAPGYYSDL
+386 
-399 KITVVDT
+399 
-406 STGASAGQ
+406 
-414 VSVLQNQKLGWYWLG
+414 VL
-429 QAQGNTNGGNGNDT
+429 T
-443 ILLGSMASS
+443 
-452 TGATTIQT
+452 
-460 GLGNDT
+460 
-466 VSVGIGSFSGTT
+466 
-478 NLTATV
+478 
-484 SDFTLGQDKLA
+484 
-495 VRGQTI
+495 
-501 TAANLSN
+501 
-508 YLTSATGATAG
+508 YLTKPV
-519 GGTKLV
+519 TK
-525 IDLDGA
+525 
-531 GSGTTNYTLF
+531 TLHQSF
-541 LSGVA
+541 HE
-546 YDAANMNRVFGV
+546 R

>member
-1 MSTPLFAAA
+1 MNTPLFANS

-19 VAVIVLMVGVVTWAS
+19 VAVIILMVGVVAWAS

-64 MAKLLVREGQTVQRN
+64 MAKLLVREGETVQRN

-97 SGKVAALQAAVV
+97 SGKVAALQAAIV
-109 RYEAEMQDIQTTAQ
+109 RYEAELQDIQSSATPDTARAGVARQ
-123 ANVNINAN
+123 
-131 ADTGRG
+131 
-137 AASRNR
+137 R

-150 EFPKHLLAFPD
+150 EFPKQLQAFPD

-171 RRRRALLEELA
+171 RRRRSLLEELA

-228 RRNKYYQDAQAEL
+228 RRNKYFQDAQTEL

-259 VNFDRTE
+259 VNFNRTE
-266 IRAPAAGV
+266 IRTPAAGV

-288 PGDVMLDLLP
+288 PGDIMLDLLP

-329 WDYSIYGVLDGDV
+329 WDYSIYGMLDGDV

-348 ALNEDTGTLTQKSLV
+348 ALNEDTRAGEQIYYRIRIRIRPDSRLRDRTGKTIEVQSGMTGQ
-363 SISLGG
+363 IDIRTGG
-369 QTIAFGDFAAG
+369 QT
-380 NFSLSA
+380 
-386 AMNVVAPGYYSDL
+386 
-399 KITVVDT
+399 
-406 STGASAGQ
+406 
-414 VSVLQNQKLGWYWLG
+414 VL
-429 QAQGNTNGGNGNDT
+429 T
-443 ILLGSMASS
+443 
-452 TGATTIQT
+452 
-460 GLGNDT
+460 
-466 VSVGIGSFSGTT
+466 
-478 NLTATV
+478 
-484 SDFTLGQDKLA
+484 
-495 VRGQTI
+495 
-501 TAANLSN
+501 
-508 YLTSATGATAG
+508 YLTKPV
-519 GGTKLV
+519 TK
-525 IDLDGA
+525 
-531 GSGTTNYTLF
+531 TLHQSF
-541 LSGVA
+541 HE
-546 YDAANMNRVFGV
+546 R

>member
-1 MSTPLFAAA
+1 MPLFANS

-19 VAVIVLMVGVVTWAS
+19 VAVIILMVGVVAWAS

-64 MAKLLVREGQTVQRN
+64 MAKLLVREGETVQRN

-97 SGKVAALQAAVV
+97 SGKVAALQAAIV
-109 RYEAEMQDIQTTAQ
+109 RYEAELQDIQSSATPDTAR
-123 ANVNINAN
+123 A
-131 ADTGRG
+131 GG
-137 AASRNR
+137 ARQR

-150 EFPKHLLAFPD
+150 EFPTQLLAFPD

-171 RRRRALLEELA
+171 RRRRSLLEELA

-228 RRNKYYQDAQAEL
+228 RRNKYFQDAQTEL

-259 VNFDRTE
+259 VNFNRTE
-266 IRAPAAGV
+266 IRTPAAGV

-288 PGDVMLDLLP
+288 PGDIMLDLLP

-329 WDYSIYGVLDGDV
+329 WDYSIYGMLDGDV

-348 ALNEDTGTLTQKSLV
+348 ALNEDTRAGEHIYYRIRIRIRPDSRLRDRTGKTIEVQSGMTGQ
-363 SISLGG
+363 IDIRTGG
-369 QTIAFGDFAAG
+369 QT
-380 NFSLSA
+380 
-386 AMNVVAPGYYSDL
+386 
-399 KITVVDT
+399 
-406 STGASAGQ
+406 
-414 VSVLQNQKLGWYWLG
+414 VL
-429 QAQGNTNGGNGNDT
+429 T
-443 ILLGSMASS
+443 
-452 TGATTIQT
+452 
-460 GLGNDT
+460 
-466 VSVGIGSFSGTT
+466 
-478 NLTATV
+478 
-484 SDFTLGQDKLA
+484 
-495 VRGQTI
+495 
-501 TAANLSN
+501 
-508 YLTSATGATAG
+508 YLTKPV
-519 GGTKLV
+519 TK
-525 IDLDGA
+525 
-531 GSGTTNYTLF
+531 TLHQSF
-541 LSGVA
+541 HE
-546 YDAANMNRVFGV
+546 R

>member
-1 MSTPLFAAA
+1 MNTPLFANS

-19 VAVIVLMVGVVTWAS
+19 VAVIILMVGVVAWAS

-64 MAKLLVREGQTVQRN
+64 MAKLLVREGETVQRN

-97 SGKVAALQAAVV
+97 SGKVAALQAAIV
-109 RYEAEMQDIQTTAQ
+109 RYEAELQDIQSSATPDTAR
-123 ANVNINAN
+123 A
-131 ADTGRG
+131 GG
-137 AASRNR
+137 ARQR

-150 EFPKHLLAFPD
+150 EFPTQLLAFPD

-171 RRRRALLEELA
+171 RRRRSLLEELA

-228 RRNKYYQDAQAEL
+228 RRNKYFQDAQAEL
-241 TRVQEELRSQQQ
+241 TRGQEELRSQQQ

-259 VNFDRTE
+259 VNCNRTE
-266 IRAPAAGV
+266 IRTPAAGV

-288 PGDVMLDLLP
+288 PGDIMLDLLP

-329 WDYSIYGVLDGDV
+329 WDYSIYGMLDGDV

-348 ALNEDTGTLTQKSLV
+348 ALNEDTRAGEHIYYRIRIRIRPDSRLRDRTGKTIEVQSGMTGQ
-363 SISLGG
+363 IDIRTGG
-369 QTIAFGDFAAG
+369 QT
-380 NFSLSA
+380 
-386 AMNVVAPGYYSDL
+386 
-399 KITVVDT
+399 
-406 STGASAGQ
+406 
-414 VSVLQNQKLGWYWLG
+414 VL
-429 QAQGNTNGGNGNDT
+429 T
-443 ILLGSMASS
+443 
-452 TGATTIQT
+452 
-460 GLGNDT
+460 
-466 VSVGIGSFSGTT
+466 
-478 NLTATV
+478 
-484 SDFTLGQDKLA
+484 
-495 VRGQTI
+495 
-501 TAANLSN
+501 
-508 YLTSATGATAG
+508 YLTKPV
-519 GGTKLV
+519 TK
-525 IDLDGA
+525 
-531 GSGTTNYTLF
+531 TLHQSF
-541 LSGVA
+541 HE
-546 YDAANMNRVFGV
+546 R

>member
-1 MSTPLFAAA
+1 MNTPLFANS
-10 RRQRAVVVL
+10 RRQGAVVVL
-19 VAVIVLMVGVVTWAS
+19 VAVIILLVGVVAWAS

-64 MAKLLVREGQTVQRN
+64 MAKLLVREGETVQRN

-97 SGKVAALQAAVV
+97 SGKVAALQAAIV
-109 RYEAEMQDIQTTAQ
+109 RYEAELQDIQSSATPDTAR
-123 ANVNINAN
+123 A
-131 ADTGRG
+131 GG
-137 AASRNR
+137 ARQR

-150 EFPKHLLAFPD
+150 EFPTQLLAFPD

-171 RRRRALLEELA
+171 RRRRSLLEELA

-228 RRNKYYQDAQAEL
+228 RRNKYFQDAQAEL

-259 VNFDRTE
+259 VNFNRTE
-266 IRAPAAGV
+266 IRTPAAGV

-288 PGDVMLDLLP
+288 PGDIMLDLLP

-329 WDYSIYGVLDGDV
+329 WDYSIYGMLDGDV

-348 ALNEDTGTLTQKSLV
+348 ALNEDTRAGEHIYYRIRIRIRPDSRLRDRTGKTIEVQSGMTGQ
-363 SISLGG
+363 IDIRTGG
-369 QTIAFGDFAAG
+369 QT
-380 NFSLSA
+380 
-386 AMNVVAPGYYSDL
+386 
-399 KITVVDT
+399 
-406 STGASAGQ
+406 
-414 VSVLQNQKLGWYWLG
+414 VL
-429 QAQGNTNGGNGNDT
+429 T
-443 ILLGSMASS
+443 
-452 TGATTIQT
+452 
-460 GLGNDT
+460 
-466 VSVGIGSFSGTT
+466 
-478 NLTATV
+478 
-484 SDFTLGQDKLA
+484 
-495 VRGQTI
+495 
-501 TAANLSN
+501 
-508 YLTSATGATAG
+508 YLTKPV
-519 GGTKLV
+519 TK
-525 IDLDGA
+525 
-531 GSGTTNYTLF
+531 TLHQSF
-541 LSGVA
+541 HE
-546 YDAANMNRVFGV
+546 R

>member
-1 MSTPLFAAA
+1 VNTPLFANS

-19 VAVIVLMVGVVTWAS
+19 VAVIILLVGVVAWAS

-64 MAKLLVREGQTVQRN
+64 MAKLLVREGETVQRN

-97 SGKVAALQAAVV
+97 SGKVAALQAAIV
-109 RYEAEMQDIQTTAQ
+109 RYEAELQDIQSSATPDTAR
-123 ANVNINAN
+123 A
-131 ADTGRG
+131 GG
-137 AASRNR
+137 ARQR

-150 EFPKHLLAFPD
+150 EFPTQLLAFPD

-171 RRRRALLEELA
+171 RRRRSLLEELA

-228 RRNKYYQDAQAEL
+228 RRNKYFQDAQTEL

-259 VNFDRTE
+259 VNFNRTE
-266 IRAPAAGV
+266 IRTPAAGV

-288 PGDVMLDLLP
+288 PGDIMLDLLP

-329 WDYSIYGVLDGDV
+329 WDYSIYGMLDGDV

-348 ALNEDTGTLTQKSLV
+348 ALNEDTRAGEHIYYRIRIRIRPDSRLRDRTGKTIEVQSGMTGQ
-363 SISLGG
+363 IDIRTGG
-369 QTIAFGDFAAG
+369 QT
-380 NFSLSA
+380 
-386 AMNVVAPGYYSDL
+386 
-399 KITVVDT
+399 
-406 STGASAGQ
+406 
-414 VSVLQNQKLGWYWLG
+414 VL
-429 QAQGNTNGGNGNDT
+429 T
-443 ILLGSMASS
+443 
-452 TGATTIQT
+452 
-460 GLGNDT
+460 
-466 VSVGIGSFSGTT
+466 
-478 NLTATV
+478 
-484 SDFTLGQDKLA
+484 
-495 VRGQTI
+495 
-501 TAANLSN
+501 
-508 YLTSATGATAG
+508 YLTKPV
-519 GGTKLV
+519 TK
-525 IDLDGA
+525 
-531 GSGTTNYTLF
+531 TLHQSF
-541 LSGVA
+541 HE
-546 YDAANMNRVFGV
+546 R

>member
-1 MSTPLFAAA
+1 MNTPLFANS

-19 VAVIVLMVGVVTWAS
+19 VAVIILLVGVVAWAS

-64 MAKLLVREGQTVQRN
+64 MAKLLVREGETVQRN

-97 SGKVAALQAAVV
+97 SGKVAALQAAIV
-109 RYEAEMQDIQTTAQ
+109 RYEAELQDIQSSATPDTAR
-123 ANVNINAN
+123 A
-131 ADTGRG
+131 GG
-137 AASRNR
+137 ARQR

-150 EFPKHLLAFPD
+150 EFPTQLLAFPD

-171 RRRRALLEELA
+171 RRRRSLLEELA

-228 RRNKYYQDAQAEL
+228 RRNKYFQDAQTEL

-259 VNFDRTE
+259 VNFNRTE
-266 IRAPAAGV
+266 IRTPAAGV

-288 PGDVMLDLLP
+288 PGDIMLDLLP

-329 WDYSIYGVLDGDV
+329 WDYSIYGMLDGDV

-348 ALNEDTGTLTQKSLV
+348 ALNEDTRAGEHIYYRIRIRIRPDSRLRDRTGKTIEVQSGMTGQ
-363 SISLGG
+363 IDIRTGG
-369 QTIAFGDFAAG
+369 QT
-380 NFSLSA
+380 
-386 AMNVVAPGYYSDL
+386 
-399 KITVVDT
+399 
-406 STGASAGQ
+406 
-414 VSVLQNQKLGWYWLG
+414 VL
-429 QAQGNTNGGNGNDT
+429 T
-443 ILLGSMASS
+443 
-452 TGATTIQT
+452 
-460 GLGNDT
+460 
-466 VSVGIGSFSGTT
+466 
-478 NLTATV
+478 
-484 SDFTLGQDKLA
+484 
-495 VRGQTI
+495 
-501 TAANLSN
+501 
-508 YLTSATGATAG
+508 YLTKPV
-519 GGTKLV
+519 TK
-525 IDLDGA
+525 
-531 GSGTTNYTLF
+531 TLHQSF
-541 LSGVA
+541 HE
-546 YDAANMNRVFGV
+546 R

>member
-1 MSTPLFAAA
+1 MNTPLFANS

-19 VAVIVLMVGVVTWAS
+19 VAVIILMVGVVAWAS

-64 MAKLLVREGQTVQRN
+64 MAKLLVREGETVQRN

-97 SGKVAALQAAVV
+97 SGKVAALQAAIV
-109 RYEAEMQDIQTTAQ
+109 RYEAELQDIQSSAIPDTAR
-123 ANVNINAN
+123 A
-131 ADTGRG
+131 GG
-137 AASRNR
+137 ARQR
-143 LRSTGQL
+143 LRSSGQL
-150 EFPKHLLAFPD
+150 EFPTQLLAFPD

-171 RRRRALLEELA
+171 RRRRSLLEELA

-228 RRNKYYQDAQAEL
+228 RRNKYFQDAQTEL

-259 VNFDRTE
+259 VNFNRTE
-266 IRAPAAGV
+266 IRTPAAGV

-288 PGDVMLDLLP
+288 PGDIMLDLLP

-329 WDYSIYGVLDGDV
+329 WDYSIYGMLDGDV

-348 ALNEDTGTLTQKSLV
+348 ALNEDTRAGEHIYYRIRIRIRPDSRLRDRTGKTIEVQSGMTGQ
-363 SISLGG
+363 IDIRTGG
-369 QTIAFGDFAAG
+369 QT
-380 NFSLSA
+380 
-386 AMNVVAPGYYSDL
+386 
-399 KITVVDT
+399 
-406 STGASAGQ
+406 
-414 VSVLQNQKLGWYWLG
+414 VL
-429 QAQGNTNGGNGNDT
+429 T
-443 ILLGSMASS
+443 
-452 TGATTIQT
+452 
-460 GLGNDT
+460 
-466 VSVGIGSFSGTT
+466 
-478 NLTATV
+478 
-484 SDFTLGQDKLA
+484 
-495 VRGQTI
+495 
-501 TAANLSN
+501 
-508 YLTSATGATAG
+508 YLTKPV
-519 GGTKLV
+519 TK
-525 IDLDGA
+525 
-531 GSGTTNYTLF
+531 TLHQSF
-541 LSGVA
+541 HE
-546 YDAANMNRVFGV
+546 R

>member
-1 MSTPLFAAA
+1 VNTPLFANS

-19 VAVIVLMVGVVTWAS
+19 VAVIILMVGVVAWAS

-64 MAKLLVREGQTVQRN
+64 MAKLLVREGETVQRN

-97 SGKVAALQAAVV
+97 SGKVAALQAAIV
-109 RYEAEMQDIQTTAQ
+109 RYEAELQDIQSSATPDTARAGVARQ
-123 ANVNINAN
+123 
-131 ADTGRG
+131 
-137 AASRNR
+137 R

-150 EFPKHLLAFPD
+150 EFPKQLQAFPD

-171 RRRRALLEELA
+171 RRRRSLLEELA
-182 VLGRLRDNVQEE
+182 VLSRLRDNVQEE

-228 RRNKYYQDAQAEL
+228 RRNKYFQDAQTEL

-259 VNFDRTE
+259 VNFNRTE
-266 IRAPAAGV
+266 IRTPAAGV

-288 PGDVMLDLLP
+288 PGDIMLDLLP

-329 WDYSIYGVLDGDV
+329 WDYSIYGMLDGDV

-348 ALNEDTGTLTQKSLV
+348 ALNEDTRAGEQIYYRIRIRIRPDSRLRDRTGKTIEVQSGMTGQ
-363 SISLGG
+363 IDIRTGG
-369 QTIAFGDFAAG
+369 QT
-380 NFSLSA
+380 
-386 AMNVVAPGYYSDL
+386 
-399 KITVVDT
+399 
-406 STGASAGQ
+406 
-414 VSVLQNQKLGWYWLG
+414 VL
-429 QAQGNTNGGNGNDT
+429 T
-443 ILLGSMASS
+443 
-452 TGATTIQT
+452 
-460 GLGNDT
+460 
-466 VSVGIGSFSGTT
+466 
-478 NLTATV
+478 
-484 SDFTLGQDKLA
+484 
-495 VRGQTI
+495 
-501 TAANLSN
+501 
-508 YLTSATGATAG
+508 YLTKPV
-519 GGTKLV
+519 TK
-525 IDLDGA
+525 
-531 GSGTTNYTLF
+531 TLHQSF
-541 LSGVA
+541 HE
-546 YDAANMNRVFGV
+546 R

>member
-1 MSTPLFAAA
+1 MNTPLFANS
-10 RRQRAVVVL
+10 RRQSAVVVL
-19 VAVIVLMVGVVTWAS
+19 VAVIILMVGVVAWAS

-64 MAKLLVREGQTVQRN
+64 MAKLLVREGETVQRN

-97 SGKVAALQAAVV
+97 SGKVAALQAAIV
-109 RYEAEMQDIQTTAQ
+109 RYEAELQDIQSSATPDTAR
-123 ANVNINAN
+123 A
-131 ADTGRG
+131 GG
-137 AASRNR
+137 ARQR

-150 EFPKHLLAFPD
+150 EFPTQLLAFPD

-171 RRRRALLEELA
+171 RRRRSLLEELA

-228 RRNKYYQDAQAEL
+228 RRNKYFQDAQTEL

-259 VNFDRTE
+259 VNFNRTE
-266 IRAPAAGV
+266 IRTPAAGV

-288 PGDVMLDLLP
+288 PGDIMLDLLP

-329 WDYSIYGVLDGDV
+329 WDYSIYGMLDGDV

-348 ALNEDTGTLTQKSLV
+348 ALNEDTRAGEHIYYRIRIRIRPDSRLRDRTGKTIEVQSGMTGQ
-363 SISLGG
+363 IDIRTGG
-369 QTIAFGDFAAG
+369 QT
-380 NFSLSA
+380 
-386 AMNVVAPGYYSDL
+386 
-399 KITVVDT
+399 
-406 STGASAGQ
+406 
-414 VSVLQNQKLGWYWLG
+414 VL
-429 QAQGNTNGGNGNDT
+429 T
-443 ILLGSMASS
+443 
-452 TGATTIQT
+452 
-460 GLGNDT
+460 
-466 VSVGIGSFSGTT
+466 
-478 NLTATV
+478 
-484 SDFTLGQDKLA
+484 
-495 VRGQTI
+495 
-501 TAANLSN
+501 
-508 YLTSATGATAG
+508 YLTKPV
-519 GGTKLV
+519 TK
-525 IDLDGA
+525 
-531 GSGTTNYTLF
+531 TLHQSF
-541 LSGVA
+541 HE
-546 YDAANMNRVFGV
+546 R

>member
-1 MSTPLFAAA
+1 MNTPLFANS

-19 VAVIVLMVGVVTWAS
+19 VAVIILMVGVVAWAS

-64 MAKLLVREGQTVQRN
+64 MAKLLVREGETVQRN

-97 SGKVAALQAAVV
+97 SGKVAALQAAIV
-109 RYEAEMQDIQTTAQ
+109 RYEAELQDIQSSATPDTAR
-123 ANVNINAN
+123 A
-131 ADTGRG
+131 GG
-137 AASRNR
+137 ARQR

-150 EFPKHLLAFPD
+150 EFPTQLLAFPD

-171 RRRRALLEELA
+171 RRRRSLLEELA

-228 RRNKYYQDAQAEL
+228 RRNKYFQDAQAEL

-259 VNFDRTE
+259 VNFNRTE
-266 IRAPAAGV
+266 IRTPAAGV

-288 PGDVMLDLLP
+288 PGDIMLDLLP

-329 WDYSIYGVLDGDV
+329 WDYSIYGMLDGDV

-348 ALNEDTGTLTQKSLV
+348 ALNEDTRAGEHIYYRIRIRIRPDSRLRDRTGKTIEVQSGMTGQ
-363 SISLGG
+363 IDIRTGG
-369 QTIAFGDFAAG
+369 QT
-380 NFSLSA
+380 
-386 AMNVVAPGYYSDL
+386 
-399 KITVVDT
+399 
-406 STGASAGQ
+406 
-414 VSVLQNQKLGWYWLG
+414 VL
-429 QAQGNTNGGNGNDT
+429 T
-443 ILLGSMASS
+443 
-452 TGATTIQT
+452 
-460 GLGNDT
+460 
-466 VSVGIGSFSGTT
+466 
-478 NLTATV
+478 
-484 SDFTLGQDKLA
+484 
-495 VRGQTI
+495 
-501 TAANLSN
+501 
-508 YLTSATGATAG
+508 YLTKPV
-519 GGTKLV
+519 TK
-525 IDLDGA
+525 
-531 GSGTTNYTLF
+531 TLHQSF
-541 LSGVA
+541 HE
-546 YDAANMNRVFGV
+546 R

>member
-1 MSTPLFAAA
+1 VNTPLFANS

-19 VAVIVLMVGVVTWAS
+19 VAVIILMVGVVAWAS

-64 MAKLLVREGQTVQRN
+64 MAKLLVREGETVQRN

-97 SGKVAALQAAVV
+97 SGKVAALQAAIV
-109 RYEAEMQDIQTTAQ
+109 RYEAELQDIQSSAIPDTAR
-123 ANVNINAN
+123 A
-131 ADTGRG
+131 GG
-137 AASRNR
+137 ARQR
-143 LRSTGQL
+143 LRSSGQL
-150 EFPKHLLAFPD
+150 EFPTQLLAFPD

-171 RRRRALLEELA
+171 RRRRSLLEELA

-228 RRNKYYQDAQAEL
+228 RRNKYFQDAQTEL

-259 VNFDRTE
+259 VNFNRTE
-266 IRAPAAGV
+266 IRTPAAGV

-288 PGDVMLDLLP
+288 PGDIMLDLLP

-329 WDYSIYGVLDGDV
+329 WDYSIYGMLDGDV

-348 ALNEDTGTLTQKSLV
+348 ALNEDTRAGEHIYYRIRIRIRPDSRLRDRTGKTIEVQSGMTGQ
-363 SISLGG
+363 IDIRTGG
-369 QTIAFGDFAAG
+369 QT
-380 NFSLSA
+380 
-386 AMNVVAPGYYSDL
+386 
-399 KITVVDT
+399 
-406 STGASAGQ
+406 
-414 VSVLQNQKLGWYWLG
+414 VL
-429 QAQGNTNGGNGNDT
+429 T
-443 ILLGSMASS
+443 
-452 TGATTIQT
+452 
-460 GLGNDT
+460 
-466 VSVGIGSFSGTT
+466 
-478 NLTATV
+478 
-484 SDFTLGQDKLA
+484 
-495 VRGQTI
+495 
-501 TAANLSN
+501 
-508 YLTSATGATAG
+508 YLTKPV
-519 GGTKLV
+519 TK
-525 IDLDGA
+525 
-531 GSGTTNYTLF
+531 TLHQSF
-541 LSGVA
+541 HE
-546 YDAANMNRVFGV
+546 R

>member
-1 MSTPLFAAA
+1 MPLFANS

-19 VAVIVLMVGVVTWAS
+19 VAVIILMVGVVAWAS

-64 MAKLLVREGQTVQRN
+64 MAKLLVREGETVQRN

-97 SGKVAALQAAVV
+97 SGKVAALQAAIV
-109 RYEAEMQDIQTTAQ
+109 RYEAELQDIQSSATPDTARAGVARQ
-123 ANVNINAN
+123 
-131 ADTGRG
+131 
-137 AASRNR
+137 R

-150 EFPKHLLAFPD
+150 EFPKQLQAFPD

-171 RRRRALLEELA
+171 RRRRSLLEELA

-228 RRNKYYQDAQAEL
+228 RRNKYFQDAQTEL

-259 VNFDRTE
+259 VNFNRTE
-266 IRAPAAGV
+266 IRTPAAGV

-288 PGDVMLDLLP
+288 PGDIMLDLLP

-329 WDYSIYGVLDGDV
+329 WDYSIYGMLDGDV

-348 ALNEDTGTLTQKSLV
+348 ALNEDTRAGEHIYYRIRIRIRPDSRLRDRTGKTIEVQSGMTGQ
-363 SISLGG
+363 IDIRTGG
-369 QTIAFGDFAAG
+369 QT
-380 NFSLSA
+380 
-386 AMNVVAPGYYSDL
+386 
-399 KITVVDT
+399 
-406 STGASAGQ
+406 
-414 VSVLQNQKLGWYWLG
+414 VL
-429 QAQGNTNGGNGNDT
+429 T
-443 ILLGSMASS
+443 
-452 TGATTIQT
+452 
-460 GLGNDT
+460 
-466 VSVGIGSFSGTT
+466 
-478 NLTATV
+478 
-484 SDFTLGQDKLA
+484 
-495 VRGQTI
+495 
-501 TAANLSN
+501 
-508 YLTSATGATAG
+508 YLTKPV
-519 GGTKLV
+519 TK
-525 IDLDGA
+525 
-531 GSGTTNYTLF
+531 TLHQSF
-541 LSGVA
+541 HE
-546 YDAANMNRVFGV
+546 R

>member
-1 MSTPLFAAA
+1 VNTPLFANS

-19 VAVIVLMVGVVTWAS
+19 VAVIILMVGVVAWAS

-64 MAKLLVREGQTVQRN
+64 MAKLLVREGETVQRN

-97 SGKVAALQAAVV
+97 SGKVAALQAAIV
-109 RYEAEMQDIQTTAQ
+109 RYEAELQDIQSSATPDTARAGVARQ
-123 ANVNINAN
+123 
-131 ADTGRG
+131 
-137 AASRNR
+137 R

-150 EFPKHLLAFPD
+150 EFPKQLQAFPD

-171 RRRRALLEELA
+171 RRRRSLLEELA
-182 VLGRLRDNVQEE
+182 VLGRLRDNVHEE

-228 RRNKYYQDAQAEL
+228 RRNKYFQDAQTEL

-259 VNFDRTE
+259 VNFNRTE
-266 IRAPAAGV
+266 IRTPAAGV

-288 PGDVMLDLLP
+288 PGDIMLDLLP

-329 WDYSIYGVLDGDV
+329 WDYSIYGMLDGDV

-348 ALNEDTGTLTQKSLV
+348 ALNEDTRAGEQIYYRIRIRIRPDSRLRDRTGKTIEVQSGMTGQ
-363 SISLGG
+363 IDIRTGG
-369 QTIAFGDFAAG
+369 QT
-380 NFSLSA
+380 
-386 AMNVVAPGYYSDL
+386 
-399 KITVVDT
+399 
-406 STGASAGQ
+406 
-414 VSVLQNQKLGWYWLG
+414 VL
-429 QAQGNTNGGNGNDT
+429 T
-443 ILLGSMASS
+443 
-452 TGATTIQT
+452 
-460 GLGNDT
+460 
-466 VSVGIGSFSGTT
+466 
-478 NLTATV
+478 
-484 SDFTLGQDKLA
+484 
-495 VRGQTI
+495 
-501 TAANLSN
+501 
-508 YLTSATGATAG
+508 YLTKPV
-519 GGTKLV
+519 TK
-525 IDLDGA
+525 
-531 GSGTTNYTLF
+531 TLHQSF
-541 LSGVA
+541 HE
-546 YDAANMNRVFGV
+546 R

>member
-1 MSTPLFAAA
+1 MNTPLFANS

-19 VAVIVLMVGVVTWAS
+19 VAVIILMVGVVAWAS
-34 VMQIETRSQ
+34 VMQIEIRSQ

-64 MAKLLVREGQTVQRN
+64 MAKLLVREGETVQRN

-97 SGKVAALQAAVV
+97 SGKVAALQAAIV
-109 RYEAEMQDIQTTAQ
+109 RYEAELQDIQSSATPDTAR
-123 ANVNINAN
+123 A
-131 ADTGRG
+131 GG
-137 AASRNR
+137 ARQR

-150 EFPKHLLAFPD
+150 DFPQQLQAFPD

-171 RRRRALLEELA
+171 RRRRSLLEELA

-228 RRNKYYQDAQAEL
+228 RRNKYFQDAQTEL

-259 VNFDRTE
+259 VNFNRTE
-266 IRAPAAGV
+266 IRTPAAGV

-288 PGDVMLDLLP
+288 PGDIMLDLLP

-329 WDYSIYGVLDGDV
+329 WDYSIYGMLDGDV

-348 ALNEDTGTLTQKSLV
+348 ALNEDTRAGEHIYYRIRIRIRPDSRLRDRTGKTIEVQSGMTGQ
-363 SISLGG
+363 IDIRTGG
-369 QTIAFGDFAAG
+369 QT
-380 NFSLSA
+380 
-386 AMNVVAPGYYSDL
+386 
-399 KITVVDT
+399 
-406 STGASAGQ
+406 
-414 VSVLQNQKLGWYWLG
+414 VL
-429 QAQGNTNGGNGNDT
+429 T
-443 ILLGSMASS
+443 
-452 TGATTIQT
+452 
-460 GLGNDT
+460 
-466 VSVGIGSFSGTT
+466 
-478 NLTATV
+478 
-484 SDFTLGQDKLA
+484 
-495 VRGQTI
+495 
-501 TAANLSN
+501 
-508 YLTSATGATAG
+508 YLTKPV
-519 GGTKLV
+519 TK
-525 IDLDGA
+525 
-531 GSGTTNYTLF
+531 TLHQSF
-541 LSGVA
+541 HE
-546 YDAANMNRVFGV
+546 R

>member
-1 MSTPLFAAA
+1 MNTPLFADS

-19 VAVIVLMVGVVTWAS
+19 VAVIILMISVVVWAS

-64 MAKLLVREGQTVQRN
+64 MAKLLVREGETVQRN

-97 SGKVAALQAAVV
+97 SGKVAALQAAIV
-109 RYEAEMQDIQTTAQ
+109 RYEAELQDIQSSATSDTARVGVARQ
-123 ANVNINAN
+123 
-131 ADTGRG
+131 
-137 AASRNR
+137 R

-150 EFPKHLLAFPD
+150 EFPKQLQAFPD
-161 FIRNQTELYE
+161 FIRNQTDLYE
-171 RRRRALLEELA
+171 RRRRSLHEELA

-228 RRNKYYQDAQAEL
+228 RRNKFFQDAQSEL

-253 SLTDRS
+253 SLTDRN
-259 VNFDRTE
+259 VNFNRTE
-266 IRAPAAGV
+266 IRTPAAGV

-288 PGDVMLDLLP
+288 PGDIMLDLLP

-348 ALNEDTGTLTQKSLV
+348 ALNEDTRAGEQIYYRIRIRIRPDSRLRDRTGKTIEVQSGMTGQ
-363 SISLGG
+363 IDIRTGG
-369 QTIAFGDFAAG
+369 QT
-380 NFSLSA
+380 
-386 AMNVVAPGYYSDL
+386 
-399 KITVVDT
+399 
-406 STGASAGQ
+406 
-414 VSVLQNQKLGWYWLG
+414 VL
-429 QAQGNTNGGNGNDT
+429 T
-443 ILLGSMASS
+443 
-452 TGATTIQT
+452 
-460 GLGNDT
+460 
-466 VSVGIGSFSGTT
+466 
-478 NLTATV
+478 
-484 SDFTLGQDKLA
+484 
-495 VRGQTI
+495 
-501 TAANLSN
+501 
-508 YLTSATGATAG
+508 YLTKPV
-519 GGTKLV
+519 TK
-525 IDLDGA
+525 
-531 GSGTTNYTLF
+531 TLHQSF
-541 LSGVA
+541 HE
-546 YDAANMNRVFGV
+546 R